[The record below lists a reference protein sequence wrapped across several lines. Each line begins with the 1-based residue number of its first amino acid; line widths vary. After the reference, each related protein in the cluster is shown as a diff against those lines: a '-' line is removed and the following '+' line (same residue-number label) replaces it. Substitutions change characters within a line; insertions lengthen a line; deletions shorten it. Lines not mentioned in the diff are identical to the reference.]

1 MEWVLIILLIPS
13 VYFSARFF
21 MLSKNIKEATE
32 DFKEICEN
40 RETNC
45 KLKFAYPDKN
55 FENLLKEINEYLE
68 KSQTDKIRYIRR
80 EEEIRKEIENISHD
94 LRTPLTSIRGYLE
107 LMNDKTTTEEEKQ
120 EYISVVERRAKGL
133 QNLIQTFYDLS
144 RLEANEYKL
153 NIEVTDIN
161 KELREQ
167 ILGFYNDFEKK
178 KINIDVDLGKGPAY
192 VQVDKNAIE
201 RVFTN
206 LIQNAIKY
214 SKSDFKVLSEKK
226 DKEVIIT
233 FANDI
238 QGLEKEEV
246 KLLFNRFYMKD
257 VSRNNQSSGLGLTV
271 TKLLIEAMRGDIEAE
286 IEEDWIKFKVKFM
299 LEY

>member
-1 MEWVLIILLIPS
+1 MPS

-21 MLSKNIKEATE
+21 LLSKDIKEATE

-40 RETNC
+40 TETNC

-80 EEEIRKEIENISHD
+80 EKEIRQEIENISHD

-107 LMNDKTTTEEEKQ
+107 LMNDKTTTEKEKQ
-120 EYISVVERRAKGL
+120 EYISIVERRAKGL

-144 RLEANEYKL
+144 QLEANEYKI
-153 NIEVTDIN
+153 NIEVIDIN

-167 ILGFYNDFEKK
+167 LLVFYNDFEKNG
-178 KINIDVDLGKGPAY
+178 INVEVDLCKEQAY
-192 VQVDKNAIE
+192 VQGDKNAIE

-206 LIQNAIKY
+206 LIQNSIKY
-214 SKSDFKVLSEKK
+214 SKSDFKVSSEKK
-226 DKEVIIT
+226 HEEIIIIFT
-233 FANDI
+233 NNI
-238 QGLEKEEV
+238 QGLEKDEV
-246 KLLFNRFYMKD
+246 KFLFNRFYMKD
-257 VSRNNQSSGLGLTV
+257 TSRNNQSSGLGLTV
-271 TKLLIEAMRGDIEAE
+271 AKLLVEAMGGDIKAE
-286 IEEDWIKFKVKFM
+286 IEEDWIKFKVKFG
-299 LEY
+299 LE